1 MSLLCTL
8 QIADALAAVREHKK
22 ALTQAE
28 KLEQEFIALMTGQ
41 TFSDKTSTSTSMV
54 MIDFCIISYLKLCQ
68 SIYPQV
74 HYVFSSSYR
83 LLVHQVEVSEKYLE
97 ISSYSL

>member
-1 MSLLCTL
+1 MCLLCTL

-41 TFSDKTSTSTSMV
+41 TFSDN
-54 MIDFCIISYLKLCQ
+54 INIHGND
-68 SIYPQV
+68 
-74 HYVFSSSYR
+74 
-83 LLVHQVEVSEKYLE
+83 
-97 ISSYSL
+97 

>member
-1 MSLLCTL
+1 MCLLCTL

-41 TFSDKTSTSTSMV
+41 TFSDKTSTSTSMI
-54 MIDFCIISYLKLCQ
+54 MIDPCIISYLNLFIHK
-68 SIYPQV
+68 SIM
-74 HYVFSSSYR
+74 SSRSSYR